1 MALLPTLTADSQ
13 TRTGVLGTGGGR
25 PGAVWAV
32 AQEAVVVGTLM
43 KDSVAVAGALA
54 DLTTIFGQMMTF
66 QVVVQ
71 GDQTV
76 RHPPAAAARPM
87 VGVEAHHPSVTD
99 PPPLVNAHRH
109 TVVVVAL
116 PLEAGTEAS
125 VAHASHVGN
134 QGTEHQTAQTSRR
147 SRRRAACLPH
157 CSVRASSAF
166 DKRLDKVEH
175 NGKEHR
181 RSASLGALI

>member
-25 PGAVWAV
+25 PGAVWAA
-32 AQEAVVVGTLM
+32 AQEDVVVGTLM
-43 KDSVAVAGALA
+43 KDSVVVAGAPA

-76 RHPPAAAARPM
+76 RHPPAVVARPM
-87 VGVEAHHPSVTD
+87 VGVVAHHPWVTD
-99 PPPLVNAHRH
+99 HRPLVNAHRH
-109 TVVVVAL
+109 MVVVVAH
-116 PLEAGTEAS
+116 PLAAGTEAS
-125 VAHASHVGN
+125 VALASHAGS

-147 SRRRAACLPH
+147 RRGRAACLPH
-157 CSVRASSAF
+157 CFVRAGSVS
-166 DKRLDKVEH
+166 DKRL
-175 NGKEHR
+175 G
-181 RSASLGALI
+181 S